1 MRALVITGVL
11 ASLSWQSPAPAPTF
25 ILFKYQHVVGKE
37 VDTCRAANAGESCD
51 ARVQLD
57 FTGSSIALDA
67 HIETDRTARPTAF
80 RAKGQNS
87 TRSFVDIDLPSVPA
101 TGTVFTLEQNLPV
114 LVQER
119 LLTYWRQHGR
129 PAAIPLLP
137 AGEARIRIRGTLRLP
152 SGERLTRYTVHG
164 VTWGNETVW
173 ATEAGELVAVVGTD
187 AEEDRF
193 EAVRPRDESALRAF
207 VDQAAA
213 DAVEDLEAAGRA
225 VRPVAA
231 GRFAIAHVTLL
242 DPSATGAAQDDVTV
256 LVDNTIAA
264 IGRGVSVPRG
274 TQVIDARGQFLLP
287 GLWDTHAHFEQ
298 WEWGPAYLAS
308 GVTTVRDVGN
318 EIEHLVPIRRVL
330 GDGRGLGPRMH
341 AAGLID
347 SDPGSLTSEHAE
359 TPERAREIVRRY
371 HDLGFEQIKIY
382 QSFQPALISVVAD
395 EAHRFGMTVTGH
407 VPTGT
412 DALTAVRAGQDQ
424 INHIGNVTRV
434 MRAAGTTTVDPTSAE
449 ARAAIAT
456 LVEHHTVVE
465 PTLARSEFNGHP
477 RRVPFATIEPS
488 VAFLPPPLAVILDH
502 AGVTADREARS
513 TAGLETALDVTRWLH
528 QAGVPILAGT
538 DQVVPGFSIARE
550 LELLV
555 RAGFTPAE
563 AIQDATVVPAKIL
576 GGASG
581 PLLAPGAPA
590 DLVLLDANPLED
602 ISRIRAVH
610 LTIIGGRAYAPADVA
625 RAVDIR
631 R

>member
-1 MRALVITGVL
+1 MITGVL

-25 ILFKYQHVVGKE
+25 TLFKYQHVVGKE
-37 VDTCRAANAGESCD
+37 VDTCRATNDGESCD

-57 FTGSSIALDA
+57 FTGSSIVLDA
-67 HIETDRTARPTAF
+67 HIETDRTGRPTAF

-87 TRSFVDIDLPSVPA
+87 TRSFVDIDVPNVPA
-101 TGTVFTLEQNLPV
+101 AGTAFTLEQNLPV

-119 LLTYWRQHGR
+119 LLSYWRQHGR

-137 AGEARIRIRGTLRLP
+137 AGKARIRVRGALRLP
-152 SGERLTRYTVHG
+152 SGEHLTRYTVHG

-173 ATEAGELVAVVGTD
+173 TTDAGELVAVVGTD

-213 DAVEDLEAAGRA
+213 DAVEDLEAAGRV

-231 GRFAIAHVTLL
+231 GRFAITHVTVL
-242 DPSATGAAQDDVTV
+242 DPSAVGAAQDDVTV
-256 LVDNTIAA
+256 LVENGTIAA

-274 TQVIDARGQFLLP
+274 AQVIDARGQFLLP

-330 GDGRGLGPRMH
+330 GAGGGLGPRMH

-395 EAHRFGMTVTGH
+395 EAHRLGMTVTGH
-407 VPTGT
+407 VATGT

-434 MRAAGTTTVDPTSAE
+434 MRAAGTTTVDPASAE
-449 ARAAIAT
+449 ARTALAT

-477 RRVPFATIEPS
+477 RQVPFAAIEPS
-488 VAFLPPPLAVILDH
+488 VAFLPPPLAVILNH
-502 AGVTADREARS
+502 AGVSADREARS
-513 TAGLETALDVTRWLH
+513 AAGLQTALDVTRWLH

-563 AIQDATVVPAKIL
+563 AIQAATVVPAKIL
-576 GGASG
+576 GGVAG

-610 LTIIGGRAYAPADVA
+610 LTIIGGRAFAPADVA
-625 RAVDIR
+625 RVVDIR